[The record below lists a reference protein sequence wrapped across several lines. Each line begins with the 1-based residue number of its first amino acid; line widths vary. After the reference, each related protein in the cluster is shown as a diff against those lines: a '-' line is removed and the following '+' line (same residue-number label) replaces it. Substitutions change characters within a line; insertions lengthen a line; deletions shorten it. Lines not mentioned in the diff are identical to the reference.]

1 MTSNRIT
8 LNILPAAT
16 TDSTQADMDIEVDTP
31 MVLTDAIST
40 GITALADTISKES
53 EKALT
58 SYKQEVSKRNSTA
71 DVVTESPL
79 NNGANQDNHQSNIN
93 KDKQDSHQDIN
104 QDSHQDNK
112 KKEGVNQDVNQ
123 DVNQNGNNN
132 AMAITNKDNQANQQ
146 EQQLEEIPQQTNTAM
161 QEITNGMQMV
171 TENNMALPPCINNM
185 QMNQEGTYSQ
195 YDQANQDY
203 TQSFSTQPYFGNQ
216 FSSENQTMDVYENNQ
231 FCNVYVNEGINII
244 DPTAYSP
251 MVYVVE
257 GNKMI
262 YSNSYPFVYDSTN
275 KIRKNSSLP
284 YAYISRNSFVK
295 PDFNIAQNK
304 LKLYNYWI
312 ETTNPKHL
320 ESQIVEMFGS
330 ENIYV
335 TKSLFF
341 RKKNSYMGEKVIL
354 ISKLPQKPFKFINRI
369 NRTFTSDRR
378 TIKSVLGDYIISP
391 DCLFIVLAERSIDYI
406 CNNYYRYHKSE
417 RLKIETLTKS
427 FKEKFTCINESEM
440 Y

>member
-16 TDSTQADMDIEVDTP
+16 SDSTQTDMDMEVDTP
-31 MVLTDAIST
+31 MVLTDAISK
-40 GITALADTISKES
+40 GLSSAVDMISKES
-53 EKALT
+53 EKAIT

-79 NNGANQDNHQSNIN
+79 NSGANQDN
-93 KDKQDSHQDIN
+93 SHQDVN
-104 QDSHQDNK
+104 QDGNQDNK
-112 KKEGVNQDVNQ
+112 KKEGVNQVVNQ
-123 DVNQNGNNN
+123 GVNNN
-132 AMAITNKDNQANQQ
+132 ENMAITNKDNQANQQ

-195 YDQANQDY
+195 YEQSNQDY

-427 FKEKFTCINESEM
+427 FKEKFTCINESDM